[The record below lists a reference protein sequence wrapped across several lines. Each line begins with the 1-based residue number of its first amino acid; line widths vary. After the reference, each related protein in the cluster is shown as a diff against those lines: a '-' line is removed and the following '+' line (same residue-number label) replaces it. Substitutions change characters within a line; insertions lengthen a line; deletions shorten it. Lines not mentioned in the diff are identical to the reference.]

1 MALANAI
8 TTEDAESMA
17 ELSSNF
23 LAVHSRGR
31 IVLLKTAEI
40 DFIEADG
47 NYVAIHASRECYLV
61 RETMAE
67 LERRLA
73 PARFVRIHRSTI
85 VNLARIKEIHPWFHG
100 HHVVVL
106 STGDRL
112 RLSRYQRSKLAFL
125 FP

>member
-1 MALANAI
+1 MATYPI
-8 TTEDAESMA
+8 PPDDDMA

-31 IVLLKTAEI
+31 IVLLKTADI
-40 DFIEADG
+40 DFIEASG
-47 NYVAIHASRECYLV
+47 NFVTIRIGRESYLV
-61 RETMAE
+61 RETMSE

-85 VNLARIKEIHPWFHG
+85 VNVARIKEIHPWFHG

-112 RLSRYQRSKLAFL
+112 RLSRYQRAKLAFL

>member
-1 MALANAI
+1 MAHL
-8 TTEDAESMA
+8 T
-17 ELSSNF
+17 SNF

-31 IVLLKTAEI
+31 ILLLKTSDI
-40 DFIEADG
+40 DFIAAGG
-47 NYVAIHASRECYLV
+47 NYVTIHVGRESYLV

-106 STGDRL
+106 TTGDRL
-112 RLSRYQRSKLAFL
+112 RLSRYQRPKLAFL